1 MSAGFRVVLIT
12 WQLSR
17 HVGDGYP
24 ASGATED
31 QHGLVT
37 YAW

>member
-12 WQLSR
+12 WQ